1 MLIGAICFVVVF
13 LIVSLIVLLMP
24 IIKRRQDDKQF
35 FKRVYEYVYQVAKDK
50 DFYLINNV
58 EIAIDTKTIHFNH
71 ILFGNKYIYCISNL
85 PLKGGLSGK
94 FQDEQ
99 WFKYDENNTR
109 TVGKN
114 PMLLHKARLDYLI
127 SALNVKEEDLFIGI
141 CVCNDS
147 CLIDDIE
154 GMPKNLAII
163 NESDIYGYICERE
176 KENIASIDQLQL
188 DGLVHSIYQK
198 NNANKMKK

>member
-1 MLIGAICFVVVF
+1 MLVGAICFVTVF
-13 LIVSLIVLLMP
+13 VIISLLVLLLP
-24 IIKRRQDDKQF
+24 VIKEHQDDKQF
-35 FKRVYEYVYQVAKDK
+35 FKRVYDYTYQIAKDK
-50 DFYLINNV
+50 DLYLINNI
-58 EIAIDTKTIHFNH
+58 EIEIDTKTIHFNH

-85 PLKGGLSGK
+85 SLRGGLSGK
-94 FQDEQ
+94 FADDQ
-99 WFKYDENNTR
+99 WFKYDEKNTR

-127 SALNVKEEDLFIGI
+127 SALNVKEEDLFVGI

-163 NESDIYGYICERE
+163 NESELYGFVDEKE

-188 DGLVHSIYQK
+188 DGLVHLIYQK
-198 NNANKMKK
+198 NQMNKQKK